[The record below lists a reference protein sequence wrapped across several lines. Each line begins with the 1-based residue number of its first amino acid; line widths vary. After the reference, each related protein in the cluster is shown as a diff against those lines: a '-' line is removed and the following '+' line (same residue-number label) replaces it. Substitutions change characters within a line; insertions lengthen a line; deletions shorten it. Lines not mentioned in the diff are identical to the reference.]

1 MNSTLNAL
9 LPVPTSAQ
17 KSVLI
22 EELMARRISFFDL
35 VTTTTTSRDLTVRE
49 LLDGIKG
56 GRWR

>member
-17 KSVLI
+17 KSVPI